1 MDENTRTGK
10 TGIDRYLDPS
20 TDWSVAANFDDRL
33 AITPPLVPLRGAP
46 VLVSQPA
53 QSSNEK
59 WGGRLYNVRSFRL
72 PSYGRFSQKF
82 VSKSWYRASFLAII
96 CITMAPAL
104 GIGLKTAVGG
114 SHEPLRVIGLD
125 EQSPREGVS

>member
-1 MDENTRTGK
+1 MDENTRTGM
-10 TGIDRYLDPS
+10 TGIDRYPS
-20 TDWSVAANFDDRL
+20 TDPNFDDGSS
-33 AITPPLVPLRGAP
+33 TPPLVPLRGAP
-46 VLVSQPA
+46 ALVSQPA
-53 QSSNEK
+53 KSSNEK

-114 SHEPLRVIGLD
+114 SHEQLRVLGLD
-125 EQSPREGVS
+125 GQSPREGVS